1 MKTEIKEEI
10 IKAFE
15 QLNETISLFTEE
27 EINRIPFE
35 GSWTAG
41 QVIRHIIKATS
52 GFPKVC
58 DSNTKKLDH
67 PADAKISLLKEIFL
81 NLNKKYDSPD
91 FIYPETKEYNKNDL
105 LSTLQKIKD
114 EMLSIAGNY
123 DLTLTCMDFEIP
135 GIGTLTIYELLS
147 FGVFHTERHSYQ
159 LKNIYTAIKNN
170 PAV

>member
-1 MKTEIKEEI
+1 MKTELKEEI
-10 IKAFE
+10 TKAFE
-15 QLNETISLFTEE
+15 QLNETISLFTQE

-41 QVIRHIIKATS
+41 QVTRHIIKATS
-52 GFPKVC
+52 GFPEVC
-58 DSNTKKLDH
+58 DSNTKKLDQ
-67 PADAKISLLKEIFL
+67 PADSKIAALKEIFL

-105 LSTLQKIKD
+105 LSTLQKIKN

-135 GIGTLTIYELLS
+135 GIGNLTIYELLH
-147 FGVFHTERHSYQ
+147 FGVFHTQRHTYQ
-159 LKNIYTAIKNN
+159 LKNIYTALKSN